1 MNDYVTIINDQ
12 EKWFHA
18 YNEDAIVLHSI
29 NGNRIVPCS
38 DGNEMVGFPVESL
51 NKVISNLRNHNIDYK
66 INDDEIYKNKNNNY
80 IKNLSQYNSEY
91 MDKVIDNI
99 EGRFTVQF
107 NNENPETIV
116 INEINK
122 NAEIIKTVL
131 SNDAGS
137 KIKINGEDVT
147 ILEKNI
153 NFKNRGNL
161 LLEKKELFVDKLNKQ
176 GEIGFIHATAFENL
190 DSIFKCGKIYSRD
203 KCEELNI
210 KFRDS
215 ANHAV
220 LDLTDNSIK
229 KCVRFYF
236 RPKTPALCNFYTF
249 NYKICLLVFDYS
261 IINHFINGQI
271 VDRIVTNNKK
281 NKYSL
286 NSISDMLNITYNFD
300 YYKTF
305 YKGFVDQYSYIW
317 DYKSA
322 ELLIRDSVDISYLKE
337 IVFPNEYLRTEF
349 NKRFGF
355 YNIKTRVDISLF

>member
-12 EKWFHA
+12 KKWFHA

-29 NGNRIVPCS
+29 NGNRIVTCS
-38 DGNEMVGFPVESL
+38 DGNKMVGFPVESL
-51 NKVISNLRNHNIDYK
+51 DKVINKLRNNNIDYK

-80 IKNLSQYNSEY
+80 IKKLSQYNSKY
-91 MDKVIDNI
+91 MDKVIENI

-107 NNENPETIV
+107 NSENPETIE
-116 INEINK
+116 INEKNK
-122 NAEIIKTVL
+122 KAEIIKTVL
-131 SNDAGS
+131 SNDEGS
-137 KIKINGEDVT
+137 KIKINDEEVT
-147 ILEKNI
+147 ILEKKI

-161 LLEKKELFVDKLNKQ
+161 LLEKKELFVDKLNEQ
-176 GEIGFIHATAFENL
+176 DGIGFIHATSFENL

-210 KFRDS
+210 KFKDS

-236 RPKTPALCNFYTF
+236 RPKTPALCNFYTL
-249 NYKICLLVFDYS
+249 NSKICLLVFDYS

-271 VDRIVTNNKK
+271 VDRIVTNDKK

-286 NSISDMLNITYNFD
+286 NSIIDMSNITNKFD
-300 YYKTF
+300 FNKTF
-305 YKGFVDQYSYIW
+305 YKGFVDQHSYIW
-317 DYKSA
+317 NYKSA

-337 IVFPNEYLRTEF
+337 IVFPNEYLRSEF
-349 NKRFGF
+349 NQKFVF
-355 YNIKTRVDISLF
+355 YNIKTRVDKSLF